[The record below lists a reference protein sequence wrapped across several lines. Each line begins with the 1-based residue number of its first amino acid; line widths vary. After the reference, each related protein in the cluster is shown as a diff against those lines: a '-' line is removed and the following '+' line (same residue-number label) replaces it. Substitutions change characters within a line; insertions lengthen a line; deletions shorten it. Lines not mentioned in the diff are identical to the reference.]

1 MFFKY
6 ILTLIMNGKEQQ
18 GTSSDKCK
26 HLLLQ
31 TICSEKKKNRKE
43 LNNKV
48 KIQTETYTSS
58 FPVYL
63 YFFLFS

>member
-31 TICSEKKKNRKE
+31 TIRSEKKKNRKE
-43 LNNKV
+43 LNNKS
-48 KIQTETYTSS
+48 KDTKRNIRK
-58 FPVYL
+58 
-63 YFFLFS
+63 